1 MCTENYTR
9 QSNRNSTCSV
19 MTNTTVLLRG
29 AQSADG
35 RAMYTQGDPLQF
47 GSFYLGE
54 SSSTSGST
62 EATGMQIISR
72 SLEDADIPADV
83 TNVIMHPGDTV
94 LTSSIGAAP
103 IASSLAIILNTSDLL
118 NCRIVRLNLSK
129 LFALNSPALLSRT
142 SVGRP
147 LIHCKIVID
156 RITAANRILIIGTLK
171 CTEQHYILHYSEK
184 LTFLDLKYIFT
195 LLYDMSVLI

>member
-1 MCTENYTR
+1 
-9 QSNRNSTCSV
+9 

-35 RAMYTQGDPLQF
+35 RAMYTQGDSLQF

-94 LTSSIGAAP
+94 LTSSMTT
-103 IASSLAIILNTSDLL
+103 TSQIECSFAVKGRLTLRPTLKGLL
-118 NCRIVRLNLSK
+118 MFLNL
-129 LFALNSPALLSRT
+129 LYRNIQLDLQF
-142 SVGRP
+142 
-147 LIHCKIVID
+147 
-156 RITAANRILIIGTLK
+156 RILILVLERI
-171 CTEQHYILHYSEK
+171 QI
-184 LTFLDLKYIFT
+184 
-195 LLYDMSVLI
+195 MSRSVTVSDNER